1 MAKKRKLESTQKRSI
16 GYVLGT
22 DFDNLCCGEYVSL
35 DKNPEIMTA
44 CKKIAELIGSMTIYL
59 MENTSKG
66 DVRIVNELSRKID
79 IDPIQTMTRS
89 HWMQS
94 IVMNMLLYGEGNQ
107 PEEDPFDCIQ
117 NWCPQNRPLC
127 LRASS
132 SMPGNKKIKPSTLV
146 PLKQYLAALA
156 WKSARF
162 ANSVRP
168 SAVNWPSLKLSPVP

>member
-66 DVRIVNELSRKID
+66 DVRIVN
-79 IDPIQTMTRS
+79 
-89 HWMQS
+89 
-94 IVMNMLLYGEGNQ
+94 
-107 PEEDPFDCIQ
+107 
-117 NWCPQNRPLC
+117 
-127 LRASS
+127 
-132 SMPGNKKIKPSTLV
+132 
-146 PLKQYLAALA
+146 
-156 WKSARF
+156 
-162 ANSVRP
+162 
-168 SAVNWPSLKLSPVP
+168 